1 MYRTFHLKATEY
13 TFFSSWH
20 GTLSWIQHMLLFSCL
35 IMSDSLWPHRL
46 QHSSLS
52 CSSLTP
58 RVSSSSHPLIRW
70 CHPTISSSVTPF
82 SSCPQ
87 SFPLSV
93 FSNKL
98 TLHIRWPKYWSFI
111 FSISPSKEYSGLIS
125 FSIDWLDLSN
135 GVSGVFSSTT
145 VQKHQFFSA
154 QPSLWS
160 SAHSHTWVLKKT
172 YNTRYSTKQVWGW
185 WPKQVSVYIKI
196 FE

>member
-20 GTLSWIQHMLLFSCL
+20 GTLSRIQLMLLFSCL

-52 CSSLTP
+52 CSLLTP
-58 RVSSSSHPLIRW
+58 RVSSSSHSLSRW

-87 SFPLSV
+87 SFPVSV

-111 FSISPSKEYSGLIS
+111 FSISPSKEYSGLVS
-125 FSIDWLDLSN
+125 FRIDWLDLSN

-160 SAHSHTWVLKKT
+160 SAHIHTWLLKKT
-172 YNTRYSTKQVWGW
+172 YNTW
-185 WPKQVSVYIKI
+185 
-196 FE
+196 